1 MAKNASH
8 YVPTLRA
15 GTEKIPADLLDLD
28 GLEAGEV
35 TIGDVEGLTDAL
47 AGKAAASHTH
57 TAAQV
62 TDLDVDA
69 VEGLTA
75 ALAGK
80 AAASH
85 THDIADVTSLQD
97 ALDGKQAAG
106 SYAAASHTHTAA
118 QVDVAADAENGLS
131 AGTLQA
137 ALESLAARVQALE
150 DAAAEA

>member
-85 THDIADVTSLQD
+85 THTAAQVTDLDVDAVEGLTAALAGKAAASHTHDIADVTSLQD
-97 ALDGKQAAG
+97 ALDGKQ
-106 SYAAASHTHTAA
+106 
-118 QVDVAADAENGLS
+118 
-131 AGTLQA
+131 
-137 ALESLAARVQALE
+137 
-150 DAAAEA
+150 

>member
-35 TIGDVEGLTDAL
+35 TIGDVEGLTD
-47 AGKAAASHTH
+47 
-57 TAAQV
+57 
-62 TDLDVDA
+62 
-69 VEGLTA
+69 

>member
-47 AGKAAASHTH
+47 AGKAAS
-57 TAAQV
+57 
-62 TDLDVDA
+62 
-69 VEGLTA
+69 
-75 ALAGK
+75 
-80 AAASH
+80 
-85 THDIADVTSLQD
+85 
-97 ALDGKQAAG
+97 
-106 SYAAASHTHTAA
+106 SHTHTAA
-118 QVDVAADAENGLS
+118 QVDVTADAENGLS

-137 ALESLAARVQALE
+137 ALESLAARVQARE

>member
-75 ALAGK
+75 ELVGK
-80 AAASH
+80 ADASP

-137 ALESLAARVQALE
+137 ALE
-150 DAAAEA
+150 

>member
-8 YVPTLRA
+8 FVPTLRA

-35 TIGDVEGLTDAL
+35 DA
-47 AGKAAASHTH
+47 
-57 TAAQV
+57 
-62 TDLDVDA
+62 
-69 VEGLTA
+69 
-75 ALAGK
+75 
-80 AAASH
+80 
-85 THDIADVTSLQD
+85 ADVT
-97 ALDGKQAAG
+97 
-106 SYAAASHTHTAA
+106 
-118 QVDVAADAENGLS
+118 VAADAENGLS